1 MRPSDLKI
9 VETTVTERTEAD
21 TVACTIRDG

>member
-9 VETTVTERTEAD
+9 VEMTVTERTEDD
-21 TVACTIRDG
+21 TVLGEYDKA